1 MNAETQFTSLS
12 VNVVNVDDV
21 GYEGG
26 MPGDHKG
33 PPTPDNWRHGLSP
46 SPDITHLSEPGTKW
60 DRVEHVSMVT
70 EITETLI
77 FDMHSHGV

>member
-26 MPGDHKG
+26 MPGDHRDHPLLITRDMG
-33 PPTPDNWRHGLSP
+33 YRHHQTSLIYQSRAQN
-46 SPDITHLSEPGTKW
+46 GTARNMCPW
-60 DRVEHVSMVT
+60 
-70 EITETLI
+70 
-77 FDMHSHGV
+77 